1 MRIPMTEQDTI
12 TIERYVKNLGSKM
25 SLSQMSRKLGIPLRF
40 LQVGDPFVEEA
51 PIVPQAPINL
61 LAALSWQAGAQTTV
75 STSGGRARVTS
86 LASDTNPRIFK
97 GPFSTQAGKTYR
109 YQGTVYPGTSI
120 NNLFVRVSADATV
133 QNDGPAQAISFV
145 ITPTV
150 IDGTWTAVTNI
161 SLYLGL
167 VAIVDAIGEYAE
179 ISDDFSIIEV

>member
-1 MRIPMTEQDTI
+1 
-12 TIERYVKNLGSKM
+12 
-25 SLSQMSRKLGIPLRF
+25 
-40 LQVGDPFVEEA
+40 
-51 PIVPQAPINL
+51 
-61 LAALSWQAGAQTTV
+61 
-75 STSGGRARVTS
+75 
-86 LASDTNPRIFK
+86 
-97 GPFSTQAGKTYR
+97 
-109 YQGTVYPGTSI
+109 
-120 NNLFVRVSADATV
+120 VSADATV